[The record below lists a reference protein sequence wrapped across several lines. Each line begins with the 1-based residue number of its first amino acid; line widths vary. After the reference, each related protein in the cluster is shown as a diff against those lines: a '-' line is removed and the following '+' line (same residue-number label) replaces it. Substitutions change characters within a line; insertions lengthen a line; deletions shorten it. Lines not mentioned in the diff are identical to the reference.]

1 MNTKELTNDQ
11 LRAEVKKYQDALT
24 ERVIDN
30 DDPILNALLSECI
43 ERYQLFPKIQEV
55 GNPAV
60 DLMRTILSPEVHQNP
75 IGEINLKALIC
86 VRKAVVELYKRQQ
99 AFKSASEAEN
109 DKNIQKIAMKNIG
122 LVKKIKAKTL
132 QKGNLFTFQEPAGF
146 DDQYIRV
153 EYFSSACAE
162 RAYSDEN
169 GREVVKFEYF
179 NNGKHQIEMY
189 GDADVFLIFEKQQ

>member
-1 MNTKELTNDQ
+1 MNVKELTNDQ
-11 LRAEVKKYQDALT
+11 LCVEVKKYQDALT
-24 ERVIDN
+24 ERAIDN
-30 DDPILNALLSECI
+30 DDPILNALLSECV
-43 ERYQLFPKIQEV
+43 ERDQQFPKYSEF
-55 GNPAV
+55 GNPAFN
-60 DLMRTILSPEVHQNP
+60 LMRTILSPEVHQNP
-75 IGEINLKALIC
+75 IGEANLKALIC
-86 VRKAVVELYKRQQ
+86 VRKAAIELHKRQESSD
-99 AFKSASEAEN
+99 ATKAKSE
-109 DKNIQKIAMKNIG
+109 KNVHKIAMKNIG

-132 QKGNLFTFQEPAGF
+132 LKGNLFTFHEPAGF